1 MIYRSTI
8 YTPEPKALVCSLS
21 LSAHDN
27 SRTTYEVQYRGIHTP
42 NDVND
47 TFYRIVTVPV
57 GMTVSYDIFSLVA
70 HSAYNVAVRATNQYG
85 VGEFSEEVTVRTEE
99 GGVCCL
105 VQ

>member
-1 MIYRSTI
+1 M
-8 YTPEPKALVCSLS
+8 L
-21 LSAHDN
+21 
-27 SRTTYEVQYRGIHTP
+27 YRGILTP

-47 TFYRIVTVPV
+47 TFYRIEIVPV

-99 GGVCCL
+99 GGECVLHCAVAGAAL
-105 VQ
+105 LIL